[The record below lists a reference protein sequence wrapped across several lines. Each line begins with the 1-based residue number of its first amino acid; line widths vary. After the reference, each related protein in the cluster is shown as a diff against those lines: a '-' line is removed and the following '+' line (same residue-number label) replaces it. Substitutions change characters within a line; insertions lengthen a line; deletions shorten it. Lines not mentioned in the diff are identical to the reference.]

1 MGMFS
6 RAHSGNLNTLRSAV
20 SNWQSETDYTAMV
33 SAWHDPV
40 LNRPCVKAVIIHT
53 YTHEVLIEKDFT
65 DCPNIR
71 DEDVQTITVATWL
84 NKQFNDYTGR
94 FL

>member
-6 RAHSGNLNTLRSAV
+6 RAHSGNLNTLRKAIQ
-20 SNWQSETDYTAMV
+20 NWQSETDYNAVVSTWYDPAMQR
-33 SAWHDPV
+33 H
-40 LNRPCVKAVIIHT
+40 CVRAVIVHVHT
-53 YTHEVLIEKDFT
+53 REVLISKDFT
-65 DCPNIR
+65 DYPNIR
-71 DEDVQTITVATWL
+71 DEDVQTVTVATWF

>member
-6 RAHSGNLNTLRSAV
+6 RAHSGNLNTLRKAIH
-20 SNWQSETDYTAMV
+20 NWQSETDYNAVV
-33 SAWHDPV
+33 STWFDPV
-40 LNRPCVKAVIIHT
+40 MNRHCVRAVIVHIHT
-53 YTHEVLIEKDFT
+53 REVLIEKDFT
-65 DCPNIR
+65 DYLNIH
-71 DEDVQTITVATWL
+71 DEDVQTVAVATWF

>member
-6 RAHSGNLNTLRSAV
+6 RAHSGNLNTLRAAIG
-20 SNWQSETDYTAMV
+20 NWESTDYRAEVRTWMDFEKYQFCLV
-33 SAWHDPV
+33 
-40 LNRPCVKAVIIHT
+40 AVIRNPHT
-53 YTHEVLIEKDFT
+53 GEELIRKDFT
-65 DCPNIR
+65 NYPNIQ
-71 DEDVQTITVATWL
+71 DEDVQTVTVATWF

>member
-6 RAHSGNLNTLRSAV
+6 RAHSGNLNTLRQSIN
-20 SNWQSETDYTAMV
+20 NWQSETDYNAVVNT
-33 SAWHDPV
+33 WFDPAE
-40 LNRPCVKAVIIHT
+40 NRHCVQAAIVHANT
-53 YTHEVLIEKDFT
+53 REVLIEKDFT
-65 DCPNIR
+65 EYPNIR
-71 DEDVQTITVATWL
+71 DEDVQTVAVATWF

>member
-6 RAHSGNLNTLRSAV
+6 RAHSGNLNTLHQSIN
-20 SNWQSETDYTAMV
+20 NWQSETDYNAVV
-33 SAWHDPV
+33 STWFDPAA
-40 LNRPCVKAVIIHT
+40 NRYCVRAVIVHVHT
-53 YTHEVLIEKDFT
+53 REVLVEKDFT
-65 DCPNIR
+65 EYPSIR
-71 DEDVQTITVATWL
+71 DEDVQTVAVATWF

>member
-6 RAHSGNLNTLRSAV
+6 RAHSGNLNTLRTAIN
-20 SNWQSETDYTAMV
+20 NWQSETDYNAEV
-33 SAWHDPV
+33 STRFDPV
-40 LNRPCVKAVIIHT
+40 MNRTCIKAVIAHVHT
-53 YTHEVLIEKDFT
+53 REVFIEKDFT
-65 DCPNIR
+65 EYPNIR
-71 DEDVQTITVATWL
+71 DADVQTIVVATWF

>member
-6 RAHSGNLNTLRSAV
+6 RAHSGNLTSLRNAIN
-20 SNWQSETDYTAMV
+20 NWQSTDYRAEVRTWMDHERYQFRLV
-33 SAWHDPV
+33 
-40 LNRPCVKAVIIHT
+40 AVVRNPDT
-53 YTHEVLIEKDFT
+53 GEELIRKDFT
-65 DCPNIR
+65 DYPNIR
-71 DEDVQTITVATWL
+71 DEDVQTVVIATWF

>member
-6 RAHSGNLNTLRSAV
+6 RAHSGNMNTLRKAIN
-20 SNWQSETDYTAMV
+20 NWQSETDYNAVVRT
-33 SAWHDPV
+33 WFDPNMNRNCV
-40 LNRPCVKAVIIHT
+40 LAVIGHSHT
-53 YTHEVLIEKDFT
+53 QEVLIEKDFT
-65 DCPNIR
+65 EYPNIH
-71 DEDVQTITVATWL
+71 DEDVQTVAVATWF